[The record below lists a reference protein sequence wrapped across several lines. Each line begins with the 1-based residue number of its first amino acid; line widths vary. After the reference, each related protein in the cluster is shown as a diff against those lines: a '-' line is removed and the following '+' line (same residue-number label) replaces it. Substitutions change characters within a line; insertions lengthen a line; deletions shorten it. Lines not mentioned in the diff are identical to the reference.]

1 MCFSLPIDVAK
12 DFYSNKLGLPLI
24 DGSEQ
29 SRMFSCGDGSAV
41 IVSKS
46 ESGTA
51 HCQAQAQWRV
61 QDLAAE
67 LSNLRSR
74 GVKIEEYDDP
84 GFKAEDGIYDSGFG
98 FSAWITDPAKNAL
111 ALLQNK

>member
-1 MCFSLPIDVAK
+1 LCFSLPIDVAK

-29 SRMFSCGDGSAV
+29 SLMFSCGDGSTV
-41 IVSKS
+41 IISKS

-51 HCQAQAQWRV
+51 HSQAQSQWRV

-98 FSAWITDPAKNAL
+98 VSAWITDPAKNAL
-111 ALLQNK
+111 PLLQNK